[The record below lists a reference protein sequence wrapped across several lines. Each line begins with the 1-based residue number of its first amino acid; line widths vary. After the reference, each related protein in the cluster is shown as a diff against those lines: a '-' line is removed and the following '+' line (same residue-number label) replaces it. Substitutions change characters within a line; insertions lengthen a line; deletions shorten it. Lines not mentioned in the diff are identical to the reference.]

1 MLLFIP
7 GSILEMSEAYKDDAF
22 SAFSPFLKATG
33 GITLSQLSKLTGLE
47 GSTIS
52 NWIKRGWVVPTT
64 GKRYSDKQVIRILL
78 INMLRGAI
86 KLEEIAE
93 LLRYIN
99 GDVENETD
107 DILNDIPLYNLLVS
121 IIYDIEATNKIS
133 IDPDNIRSFI
143 TKAVDNYSSIHSG
156 EIKDE
161 KKLCDTLE
169 IMVLGYHIT
178 QLRNSLLSKLE
189 IIYT

>member
-1 MLLFIP
+1 
-7 GSILEMSEAYKDDAF
+7 MSEAYKDDAF
-22 SAFSPFLKATG
+22 SAFSPILKATG

-121 IIYDIEATNKIS
+121 IIYEIEATNKIG

-169 IMVLGYHIT
+169 IMVFGYHIT

>member
-7 GSILEMSEAYKDDAF
+7 GSTLEMSEAYKDDAF
-22 SAFSPFLKATG
+22 SAFSPILKATG

-121 IIYDIEATNKIS
+121 IIYDIEATNKIG

-169 IMVLGYHIT
+169 IMVFGYHIT

>member
-1 MLLFIP
+1 
-7 GSILEMSEAYKDDAF
+7 
-22 SAFSPFLKATG
+22 
-33 GITLSQLSKLTGLE
+33 
-47 GSTIS
+47 
-52 NWIKRGWVVPTT
+52 
-64 GKRYSDKQVIRILL
+64 
-78 INMLRGAI
+78 MLRGAI

-121 IIYDIEATNKIS
+121 IIYDIEATNKIG